1 MFMHLF
7 MIAALWNLVE
17 RQSCHLFFT
26 HKIVEKAACERVV
39 VLDLLSFDWS
49 KVLKLPLPIRKKN
62 SHVAAQRRLLIPAW
76 PRANWNFFEPVVFL
90 QQSPQFMNVAVA
102 ILWLSI
108 FINKTCGECNLLK
121 DVLLLS
127 LSTPCSTWYKV
138 DFIMVFLLL
147 IDSVKLNAAK
157 AILTQT
163 LHVLDDKIML
173 IIRNQSIPLAVFRL
187 VEKVNRT
194 WNATT
199 LRKSSTMISPFLLQ
213 FHMLSSLSVKNALAT
228 PAMQIVYILSINRI
242 IPFIKWNKSCTLT
255 GCQMLHRTWTL
266 WGRLKRTNR
275 FPHSAW
281 YAILFSFV
289 FQVHLIRRD
298 ISIHVIRFHAFN
310 SKHFACKEWNCFY
323 SRKILS

>member
-26 HKIVEKAACERVV
+26 HKIVENAACERVV

-49 KVLKLPLPIRKKN
+49 KVLKLPLPIRKKH

-147 IDSVKLNAAK
+147 FYSVKLNAAK

-173 IIRNQSIPLAVFRL
+173 INRNQSIPLAVQEL
-187 VEKVNRT
+187 NHS
-194 WNATT
+194 WNAST
-199 LRKSSTMISPFLLQ
+199 LRKLRTMISPFLLR
-213 FHMLSSLSVKNALAT
+213 FHMLSSLSVFLAKR
-228 PAMQIVYILSINRI
+228 MHL
-242 IPFIKWNKSCTLT
+242 
-255 GCQMLHRTWTL
+255 LHR
-266 WGRLKRTNR
+266 
-275 FPHSAW
+275 
-281 YAILFSFV
+281 
-289 FQVHLIRRD
+289 Q
-298 ISIHVIRFHAFN
+298 
-310 SKHFACKEWNCFY
+310 CKLCIFCQ
-323 SRKILS
+323 